1 MQTTSYT
8 NIYLLYWL
16 QIKNKHMDF
25 SVDRTL
31 RHWWVFLLR
40 GILFILVS
48 IWMIASP
55 LTSFVALGFIFG
67 LIIFIAGIGELLHA
81 VRDKTEAN
89 RGWHIFLGI
98 VDLILGIVL
107 MGHVA
112 ASVAI
117 LRVIVG
123 IWFVIRGFSLIS
135 FSRSLGKSW
144 ILTIS
149 GIIIVIFGL
158 LIIFNAVFG
167 SMTLITFIAI
177 AFFITGIFNVW
188 LGFRMK
194 SHH

>member
-1 MQTTSYT
+1 
-8 NIYLLYWL
+8 
-16 QIKNKHMDF
+16 MDL
-25 SVDRTL
+25 SVDRRL

-55 LTSFVALGFIFG
+55 LTSFVALGFFFG
-67 LIIFIAGIGELLHA
+67 LIIFIAGLGELLHA
-81 VRDKTEAN
+81 FRDKTETN
-89 RGWHIFLGI
+89 RGWHMFLGV
-98 VDLILGIVL
+98 VDLILGLVL

-117 LRVIVG
+117 LRIVVG
-123 IWFVIRGFSLIS
+123 IWFLLRGFSLIS
-135 FSRSLGKSW
+135 FSRALGKSL

-158 LIIFNAVFG
+158 MIIFNAFFG
-167 SMTLITFIAI
+167 SMTLITFIAV
-177 AFFITGIFNVW
+177 AFFITGTFNVW

-194 SHH
+194 AH

>member
-1 MQTTSYT
+1 
-8 NIYLLYWL
+8 
-16 QIKNKHMDF
+16 MDL
-25 SVDRTL
+25 SVDRRL

-55 LTSFVALGFIFG
+55 LTSFVALGFFFG
-67 LIIFIAGIGELLHA
+67 LVIFIAGLGELLHA
-81 VRDKTEAN
+81 VRDRTETN

-98 VDLILGIVL
+98 VDLILGLVL

-112 ASVAI
+112 AGVAI
-117 LRVIVG
+117 LRIIVG
-123 IWFVIRGFSLIS
+123 IWFLLRGFSLIS
-135 FSRSLGKSW
+135 FSRTLGKSL

-158 LIIFNAVFG
+158 MIIFNAFFG
-167 SMTLITFIAI
+167 SITLITFIAV
-177 AFFITGIFNVW
+177 AFFITGTFNVW

-194 SHH
+194 AH